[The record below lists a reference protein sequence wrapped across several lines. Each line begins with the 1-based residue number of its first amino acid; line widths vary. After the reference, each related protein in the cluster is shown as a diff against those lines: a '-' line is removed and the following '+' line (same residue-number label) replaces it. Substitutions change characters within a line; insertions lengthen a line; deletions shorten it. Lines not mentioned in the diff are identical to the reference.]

1 MIYYNKV
8 KINIKN
14 NNMSKKLEARSLLV
28 FFGAVLTVL
37 FFVSGQAMTAKAVT
51 VTTDMSGNL
60 VKGSSSA
67 VYFVGSDNKRY
78 IFPNE
83 TVFFSWYA
91 DFSTVKTV
99 TDEEL
104 ADIPVGGDVVVRAGV
119 RLVKSSS
126 DTKVYV
132 VSSDG
137 SLQWVSTEALAQQ
150 LFGADWAKRVEN
162 VPNADFT
169 NLQIGNP
176 IVSASDYNATSG
188 DQNPSAGANNA
199 NVPPTA
205 DQNENANNNTNAPAS
220 GTTANVFKII
230 SVSAALQSVDATTDP
245 AAQVWGFDIAFSQP
259 PSGSRLTVTEKI
271 SGAVFYNEP
280 IIRGTTTA
288 STAHILI
295 GNATAKLKMNTT
307 YSWKVIAYAAPNA
320 TAAET
325 ATSSGEF
332 TTVTASVVP
341 PANTNVNTPPPA
353 ANINTNSPAAG
364 EPTANLSLPFNIV
377 SVSIDKVDAQGKPAE
392 DVRSFGIVFSR
403 TPIGARLTIVE
414 KSTGI
419 IFYSNSI
426 GSGIVLASTVYV
438 KPNDWTAKLKPST
451 AYIWK
456 VTANA
461 DSTAS
466 AGNPI
471 VTDSATGDFTT
482 SDFTPAASPA
492 AGTITN
498 TPAAGV
504 TGAYTTQK

>member
-1 MIYYNKV
+1 M
-8 KINIKN
+8 
-14 NNMSKKLEARSLLV
+14 
-28 FFGAVLTVL
+28 
-37 FFVSGQAMTAKAVT
+37 
-51 VTTDMSGNL
+51 
-60 VKGSSSA
+60 
-67 VYFVGSDNKRY
+67 
-78 IFPNE
+78 
-83 TVFFSWYA
+83 
-91 DFSTVKTV
+91 
-99 TDEEL
+99 
-104 ADIPVGGDVVVRAGV
+104 
-119 RLVKSSS
+119 VKSPS

-150 LFGADWAKRVEN
+150 LFGADWAKQVEN
-162 VPNADFT
+162 VSDADFT

-188 DQNPSAGANNA
+188 GQNPSAGANNT
-199 NVPPTA
+199 NVSPSA

-220 GTTANVFKII
+220 GTAAVLKIV
-230 SVSAALQSVDATTDP
+230 SVSAALQSVDATTDS

-259 PSGSRLTVTEKI
+259 PSGARLTVAEKI

-280 IIRGTTTA
+280 IIRETTTA
-288 STAHILI
+288 TTAHILI
-295 GNATAKLKMNTT
+295 GNATAKLKMNTA

-332 TTVTASVVP
+332 TTVTA
-341 PANTNVNTPPPA
+341 
-353 ANINTNSPAAG
+353 NTNSPTAG
-364 EPTANLSLPFNIV
+364 ESTADLGLPFNIV
-377 SVSIDKVDAQGKPAE
+377 SVSVDKVDAQGKPAE

-426 GSGIVLASTVYV
+426 GSGMVLASTVYV
-438 KPNDWTAKLKPST
+438 KPSNWTAKLKPST
-451 AYIWK
+451 AYTWK

-461 DSTAS
+461 DSTAT

-471 VTDSATGDFTT
+471 VTDSTTGDFTT
-482 SDFTPAASPA
+482 SDFTPAAPQA
-492 AGTITN
+492 AGAI
-498 TPAAGV
+498 
-504 TGAYTTQK
+504 GANTTQK